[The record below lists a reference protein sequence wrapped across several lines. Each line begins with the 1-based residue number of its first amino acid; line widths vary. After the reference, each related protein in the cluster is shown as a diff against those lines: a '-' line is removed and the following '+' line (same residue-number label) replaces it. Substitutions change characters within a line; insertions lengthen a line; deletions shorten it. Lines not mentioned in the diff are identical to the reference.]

1 MNPITALLQ
10 LLSGCTDC
18 EEIKSLCSLFPHGAH
33 HGQGLH
39 LDLADDVS
47 GELTLSLTL
56 LDYDGHSLSAS
67 FDSRVPI
74 CASRQKLQAARNAI
88 SAAGFSYDEHFVAP
102 HAVPDNTPFINT
114 LLDCYESFSGPKVNV
129 LPLAAALMPTE
140 LKMLSHLAVPLVTLT
155 ITCTGQMSLRKS
167 QHSS

>member
-56 LDYDGHSLSAS
+56 LVMTVILY
-67 FDSRVPI
+67 
-74 CASRQKLQAARNAI
+74 LQALTAECRSAPAGKSCRPQGMPFLLRAFLTMNTSLRPMQFPTIHRLSTPFSTATKA
-88 SAAGFSYDEHFVAP
+88 SAAA
-102 HAVPDNTPFINT
+102 
-114 LLDCYESFSGPKVNV
+114 KVNV